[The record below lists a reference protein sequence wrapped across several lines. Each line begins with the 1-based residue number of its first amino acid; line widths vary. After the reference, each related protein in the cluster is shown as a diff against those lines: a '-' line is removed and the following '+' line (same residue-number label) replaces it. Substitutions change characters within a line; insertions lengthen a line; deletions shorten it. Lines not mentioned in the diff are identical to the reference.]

1 MKRRVSNG
9 FALLSLLL
17 SLAAGVLWVWSYWR
31 ADCVSVWNTR
41 GRLSAETRAGYLSV
55 ETSNLYGDHPS
66 AYWLTSQVNAAAQE
80 RHAMRRQA
88 VHSVLG
94 FFTTTDTR
102 PGSAIGL
109 FPELSDRGLKTP
121 AGACRRDSWYAPFWA
136 ITPLAALPAGL
147 IAWRRR
153 VPRRRVAKGLCPGCG
168 YDLRA
173 SPENCP
179 ECGRTTVA

>member
-1 MKRRVSNG
+1 R
-9 FALLSLLL
+9 
-17 SLAAGVLWVWSYWR
+17 WVRSYWR
-31 ADCVSVWNTR
+31 ADSPSARNTP
-41 GRLSAETRAGYLSV
+41 GRRSAETRAGYLSV
-55 ETSNLYGDHPS
+55 ETSKRYGDPP
-66 AYWLTSQVNAAAQE
+66 AGYWLTSQVNAAAQE

-88 VHSVLG
+88 VHSILG

-136 ITPLAALPAGL
+136 ITPLAALPAAL
-147 IAWRRR
+147 IAWRRH
-153 VPRRRVAKGLCPGCG
+153 VPRRRVARGLCPACG

-173 SPENCP
+173 SPGRCP
-179 ECGRTTVA
+179 ECGTGVVAATSVT